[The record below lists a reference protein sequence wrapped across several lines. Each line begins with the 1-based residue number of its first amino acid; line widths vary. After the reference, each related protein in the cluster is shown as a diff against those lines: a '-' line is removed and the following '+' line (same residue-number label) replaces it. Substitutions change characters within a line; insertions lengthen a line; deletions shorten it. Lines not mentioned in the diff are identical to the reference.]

1 MSDDVVDV
9 AEEEKEEA
17 PIVTVAHTIEAIPS
31 PPRSP
36 FRFVAIYQ
44 FPSLLCC
51 HYHQIMTHTNCHHCQ
66 KCKDHDD
73 HPGLSFQTSQP
84 ALEPSQLSPSS
95 LTNCSRYIFF
105 VGLIII
111 IIDII
116 ISRTPSSL
124 LTDSLW

>member
-36 FRFVAIYQ
+36 FRFVAIIVELVDQ
-44 FPSLLCC
+44 SIN
-51 HYHQIMTHTNCHHCQ
+51 HDRHHCH
-66 KCKDHDD
+66 DHD
-73 HPGLSFQTSQP
+73 HPPGLSFQTSLL

-95 LTNCSRYIFF
+95 HTSCLRYIVF
-105 VGLIII
+105 VDIII
-111 IIDII
+111 IFITII
-116 ISRTPSSL
+116 Y
-124 LTDSLW
+124 